1 MAAILEYLLGSCAN
15 KLQNIISDEAIL
27 ILGVEEEL
35 AEVLQ
40 RVELIQCCI
49 YDAEKRRTKELAVN
63 NWLGQLRDVIYDVDE
78 ILDVAKCKGS
88 KLLPNHPSSSSS
100 KSAAC
105 KGHLVFPCFC
115 KIGSRRGVAA
125 RIRTLNKKIENI
137 SKDKIFLT
145 FNSSAQPNESGPT
158 SKLIRSS
165 NLVEPNLVGKEII
178 HSSRKLVDLVLANKE
193 KKSYKLAIVGTG
205 GVGKTTLAQKIYN
218 DQKIKG
224 SFKIHAWICVSQDYN
239 EVALLKEVLRN
250 IGVYHEQGETIGEL
264 QRKLAETIKGK
275 SFFLVLDDV
284 WHSNVWTDL
293 LRPAF
298 HETNV
303 GIILVTT
310 RDGQITKRIGVHH
323 THQVDLMEVE
333 VGWELLWKSMNIE
346 KEKEVHNLRETGIEI
361 VHKCGRLPLAI
372 KVTAS
377 ALSSRKLTENEWKR
391 YLGRFIGSQSIL
403 LDEIEEA
410 LYLSYDE
417 LPPRLKQC
425 FLYCALY
432 IEDSV
437 IECDEVTWLWIA
449 EGFIEEQQGQLIE
462 DMAEEYYHDLIHQ
475 NLL

>member
-1 MAAILEYLLGSCAN
+1 M
-15 KLQNIISDEAIL
+15 
-27 ILGVEEEL
+27 
-35 AEVLQ
+35 
-40 RVELIQCCI
+40 
-49 YDAEKRRTKELAVN
+49 
-63 NWLGQLRDVIYDVDE
+63 
-78 ILDVAKCKGS
+78 
-88 KLLPNHPSSSSS
+88 
-100 KSAAC
+100 
-105 KGHLVFPCFC
+105 
-115 KIGSRRGVAA
+115 
-125 RIRTLNKKIENI
+125 
-137 SKDKIFLT
+137 
-145 FNSSAQPNESGPT
+145 
-158 SKLIRSS
+158 
-165 NLVEPNLVGKEII
+165 
-178 HSSRKLVDLVLANKE
+178 E
-193 KKSYKLAIVGTG
+193 KKSHKLAIVGTG